1 MYTTYIQPTLAKVE
15 MMSAASSFKR
25 VLGASGSDLGPQA
38 GCITLRISNPAML
51 GFLGA
56 DYGGKPSAS

>member
-1 MYTTYIQPTLAKVE
+1 MEEMYTTYIQPTLAKVE

-38 GCITLRISNPAML
+38 GCITLRISNPARL
-51 GFLGA
+51 GFL
-56 DYGGKPSAS
+56 